1 MMKYQVTI
9 TETLSRTVEV
19 EASSSE
25 LAEKKV
31 RGLYREEVI
40 VLSSSDFCFF
50 NVDVCGGEAQPFFQT
65 KGSDLV

>member
-1 MMKYQVTI
+1 MKYQVTI

-50 NVDVCGGEAQPFFQT
+50 NVDVLRRGGT
-65 KGSDLV
+65 TILSDERK